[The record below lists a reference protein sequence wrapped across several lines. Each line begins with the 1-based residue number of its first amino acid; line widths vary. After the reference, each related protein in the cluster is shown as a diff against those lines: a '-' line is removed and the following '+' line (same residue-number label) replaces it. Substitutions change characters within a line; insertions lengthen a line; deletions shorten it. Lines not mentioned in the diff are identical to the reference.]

1 MAQSNS
7 INPFLSNLTNFDA
20 RQAFGFERTAD
31 AELDDAPMGYALVQT
46 GPSVSAEECEDLAA
60 RAVEVNVLWGNNI
73 LHVTH
78 LDPPRAFTLGER
90 MELGGACDYTMP
102 AERIGATNVSVVSIV
117 NGEPCVVV
125 PANATARITS
135 KGPMQTAAAGMV
147 IPLTLGT
154 SVALAFGD
162 VTVQVSGVHPGK
174 RSKKSFFGAS
184 DRSAAGF
191 FALSAAIVATFVG
204 AMAAFVPAMGLDD
217 DEGLDQNKIYAIQ
230 QYLDAAAERNKEA
243 QEEQA
248 NPDTNQGGGE
258 RAEAAKNEAG
268 SMGKRNAPV
277 TNKRAA
283 VEGPKD
289 NPNPTMAR
297 EEALREARSIG
308 MIGLLN
314 SVNGDTK
321 APTSPWGDVAN
332 GNDPMSA
339 NGNMWGDELGESGGS
354 GGLGL
359 TGIGEGGGGRGEGVG
374 IDGVGTC
381 GGTICSGLEGGF
393 GNSFGRTGGGY
404 KTKDHG
410 MRAGDTKV
418 ERGSLPADV
427 IQRIVR
433 QNYGRFRMCYEQ
445 GLAKNPNLQGR
456 VNVRFVIDRSGAVS
470 NAANGGSD
478 IPDSGVVS
486 CVVSQYY
493 GISFPAPKDGVVTVN
508 YPIMFTPG

>member
-20 RQAFGFERTAD
+20 RQAFGLERSAV
-31 AELDDAPMGYALVQT
+31 ESDDAPMGYAMVQT
-46 GPSVSAEECEDLAA
+46 GPSVSSEECENLAA
-60 RAVEVNVLWGNNI
+60 RAVEVNVLWGTNV
-73 LHVTH
+73 LHVVH
-78 LDPPRAFTLGER
+78 LDPPRAYCLGER
-90 MELGGACDYTMP
+90 SAAGGACDYTMP
-102 AERIGATNVSVVSIV
+102 EERLGATSVSVVTLI

-125 PANATARITS
+125 PANATAKVMT
-135 KGPMQTAAAGMV
+135 KGPIQTPAAGTV
-147 IPLTLGT
+147 IPLQLGT
-154 SVALAFGD
+154 SVSLAFGD
-162 VTVQVSGVHPGK
+162 VTIQVSGVHPG
-174 RSKKSFFGAS
+174 RRTKKSFFGES

-204 AMAAFVPAMGLDD
+204 AMAAFVPSMGLTDE
-217 DEGLDQNKIYAIQ
+217 EGLDNERIYAIQ

-248 NPDTNQGGGE
+248 NPDTEQGGGE

-268 SMGKRNAPV
+268 KLGKQNAPV

-289 NPNPTMAR
+289 NPNPTLPR

-314 SVNGDTK
+314 SMNGDTK
-321 APTSPWGDVAN
+321 APTSPWGDIAS
-332 GNDPMSA
+332 GTDPMSA

-359 TGIGEGGGGRGEGVG
+359 SGIGEGGGGYGTGIGVG
-374 IDGVGTC
+374 GIGTC

-393 GNSFGRTGGGY
+393 GNSFGRTPGGY
-404 KTKDHG
+404 NPKGHG
-410 MRAGDTKV
+410 MRVGDTKV
-418 ERGSLPADV
+418 ERGSLPAEV

-445 GLAKNPNLQGR
+445 GLGKNPNLQGR
-456 VNVRFVIDRSGAVS
+456 VNVRFVIDRTGAVS
-470 NAANGGSD
+470 QAQNGGSD
-478 IPDSGVVS
+478 LPDSGVVS

-493 GISFPAPKDGVVTVN
+493 GLSFPAPQDGIVTVN